1 METQTGLNR
10 PGVMASDS
18 EPEDVGAEV
27 IPEHVEKL
35 AKSFAATPKL
45 REAFG
50 RLNS

>member
-18 EPEDVGAEV
+18 ESEDVGAEV

-35 AKSFAATPKL
+35 AKDFAPKL